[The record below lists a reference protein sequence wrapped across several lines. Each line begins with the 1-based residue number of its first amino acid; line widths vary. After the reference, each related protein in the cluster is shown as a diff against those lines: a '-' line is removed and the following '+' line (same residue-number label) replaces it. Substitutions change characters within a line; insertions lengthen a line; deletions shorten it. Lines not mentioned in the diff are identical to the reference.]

1 MTETEK
7 LLRREIIRLETENEK
22 LKRKLQIAEE
32 MNFKAF
38 REKDA
43 LSDYVS
49 ALESLRAFNLC

>member
-7 LLRREIIRLETENEK
+7 LLRREIIKLETENEK

-43 LSDYVS
+43 LSDYVN
-49 ALESLRAFNLC
+49 ALESLRAVSLC